1 MKKSRTNRPLF
12 FVYAPP
18 LKGKRPSNR
27 RAVEPPY
34 KGAPA
39 WKCSVYY
46 YWWEY
51 LRRHEGYRQTCESAG
66 RGKYVD
72 LYADFGNVH
81 EGEFWDWWRAHN
93 WIFAE
98 PPIRQV
104 KPAELGETGDDHT
117 LIIRVPLETSLAI
130 TTRQF
135 KRLVRPQIKKA
146 ARQKM
151 PSRAKY
157 PVATKPILSALH
169 EHLLVWD
176 AKKNHPNLKDAEL
189 ADLVG
194 LRINHVVDGETIQSR
209 KSLNLSTD
217 SIEKKLYRRKQL
229 AVQRHLRI
237 AEQYIENV
245 GKGQFPLR
253 DKR

>member
-1 MKKSRTNRPLF
+1 M
-12 FVYAPP
+12 
-18 LKGKRPSNR
+18 
-27 RAVEPPY
+27 
-34 KGAPA
+34 
-39 WKCSVYY
+39 
-46 YWWEY
+46 
-51 LRRHEGYRQTCESAG
+51 
-66 RGKYVD
+66 
-72 LYADFGNVH
+72 
-81 EGEFWDWWRAHN
+81 
-93 WIFAE
+93 
-98 PPIRQV
+98 
-104 KPAELGETGDDHT
+104 
-117 LIIRVPLETSLAI
+117 ETSLAI

-176 AKKNHPNLKDAEL
+176 AKKRHPNLKDAEL

-217 SIEKKLYRRKQL
+217 HIEKKLYRRKQL